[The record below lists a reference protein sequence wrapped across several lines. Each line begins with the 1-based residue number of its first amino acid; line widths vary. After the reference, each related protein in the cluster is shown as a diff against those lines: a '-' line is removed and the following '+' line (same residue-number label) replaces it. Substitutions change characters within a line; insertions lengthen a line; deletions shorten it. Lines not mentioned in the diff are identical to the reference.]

1 MREDRTGIVQSDMK
15 IRVQELTF
23 GPESWRL
30 LVAHLSRVN
39 GENVNIPGGF
49 KSVSFCGF
57 ALKP

>member
-1 MREDRTGIVQSDMK
+1 MREDRAGIVQSNMK

-39 GENVNIPGGF
+39 GENVNTPGGF
-49 KSVSFCGF
+49 
-57 ALKP
+57 

>member
-1 MREDRTGIVQSDMK
+1 MDV
-15 IRVQELTF
+15 RVGTF

>member
-23 GPESWRL
+23 DPESWRL

-39 GENVNIPGGF
+39 GGNVNIPGGF